1 MYGALTRGPQV
12 DSTQWLSTRLSA
24 RGTVQDAITVNCIG
38 PALFPSGMTKYAL
51 GSEEIR
57 EMAAHHHPVGR
68 YGCEEDMAGTAL
80 FLASPASSFINGSI
94 PCWQTLLLL
103 LLLLR

>member
-1 MYGALTRGPQV
+1 
-12 DSTQWLSTRLSA
+12 
-24 RGTVQDAITVNCIG
+24 VQDAITVNCIG